1 MQRNMDNGKA
11 DEDFQ
16 RLVGDPL
23 GWIQT
28 AKTERAETPQAHR
41 SGEWGFYG
49 GSERDRTV
57 DLAIFSRSLYQLSY
71 GAEAARTAK
80 RKVYMSAGGMQAP
93 ARRCLVLLLP
103 AIGVDVVGGV
113 GLPCLPS

>member
-1 MQRNMDNGKA
+1 MA
-11 DEDFQ
+11 
-16 RLVGDPL
+16 
-23 GWIQT
+23 
-28 AKTERAETPQAHR
+28 
-41 SGEWGFYG
+41 G

-57 DLAIFSRSLYQLSY
+57 DLAIFSRSLYQLSYRAMNSQKTQTNRARPFPATPAGLEPVTSAVTGRRSNQLSY

-103 AIGVDVVGGV
+103 AIGVDVVGRV
-113 GLPCLPS
+113 GLPGLPS

>member
-16 RLVGDPL
+16 RLVVDPL

-71 GAEAARTAK
+71 RAMNSPKDPDKPDQTIPSDSGRT
-80 RKVYMSAGGMQAP
+80 
-93 ARRCLVLLLP
+93 
-103 AIGVDVVGGV
+103 
-113 GLPCLPS
+113 